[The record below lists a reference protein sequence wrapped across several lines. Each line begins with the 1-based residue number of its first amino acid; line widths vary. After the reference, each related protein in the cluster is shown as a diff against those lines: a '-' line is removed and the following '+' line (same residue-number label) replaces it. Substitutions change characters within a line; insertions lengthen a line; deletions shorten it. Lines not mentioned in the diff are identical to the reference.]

1 MVSEASSFRS
11 SASRRSI
18 SRSRPCTLPEGELSM
33 LREIRPAI
41 VLVIA
46 LTLITGVAYPFAITG
61 IAQVIFPHRAQ
72 GSLVERDG
80 KVVGSALIGQEF
92 TSEGYFHGRL
102 SATTAPDPNDSTKTV
117 PAPYNAAN
125 SGGSNLGPTN
135 KSLVDRIE
143 GDIEKLKQ
151 ENPSAQIPADLVT
164 TSGSGLDPHI
174 SPEAALFQ
182 VPRVAKVRNLPENRV
197 RQLVAENTSDRLIG
211 ILGEPYV
218 NVLELNLALDR
229 AGGR

>member
-1 MVSEASSFRS
+1 
-11 SASRRSI
+11 
-18 SRSRPCTLPEGELSM
+18 M

-46 LTLITGVAYPFAITG
+46 LALITGLAYPFAVTG
-61 IAQVIFPHRAQ
+61 IAQVIFPDKAQ
-72 GSLVERDG
+72 GSLGERDG

-92 TSEGYFHGRL
+92 TSDGYFHGRP
-102 SATTAPDPNDSTKTV
+102 SATTAPDPNDATKTV

-135 KSLVDRIE
+135 KSLIE
-143 GDIEKLKQ
+143 RVQGDIEKLKL
-151 ENPSAQIPADLVT
+151 ENPSAQVPADLVT

-182 VPRVAKVRNLPENRV
+182 VPPVAKARNLPETRV
-197 RQLVAENTSDRLIG
+197 RQLVAENTSDRLVG
-211 ILGEPYV
+211 LLGEPRV

-229 AGGR
+229 AAAR